1 MKPTRHFKLVY
12 KSSDTSR
19 TLLIKGEF
27 LCRLEWFILA
37 ASTVQA
43 ILMFWFQS
51 KRTNREKKKV
61 DVVLPVSQQKVDLP
75 WLRSNINTRK

>member
-1 MKPTRHFKLVY
+1 MKPTRHSKLVY

-27 LCRLEWFILA
+27 QHRLKWFILA

-43 ILMFWFQS
+43 ILMFWFEKQ
-51 KRTNREKKKV
+51 EKK
-61 DVVLPVSQQKVDLP
+61 
-75 WLRSNINTRK
+75 